1 VTEDGLPFGPRDELI
16 TEAVAA
22 GLAALHDASGTA
34 EQRALDADEAATYLA
49 HHLRVVLR
57 RHLDAV
63 PRAERTDAQ
72 VDIANRLIAAAV
84 ANGWGGVAPGDA
96 IAEPAAVLTGV
107 DPPLPPGAVRPAAPT
122 LPLGQHDLLTGGRD
136 EPSLM
141 ATLVSELPS
150 ADRVDAIV
158 AFVKWSGLRLLLEPL
173 EDLLRREMPI
183 RLLTTTYIGVTERK
197 ALDWLAERGA
207 EIRVSY
213 DDRTTRLHAKSW
225 IVHRDTGWS
234 TAFVGSSNLSAPA
247 LLDGME
253 WNVRVSATA
262 APELFAK
269 LDATFE
275 RTWASAAFQPYD
287 PSIHGELVEASRT
300 RRDDVV
306 DLVGLEVRP
315 WPYQEAILERLEVE
329 RLRHG
334 RTRTLVVAP
343 TGTGKTIVAALD
355 YRRLVEEHRDLSLL
369 FVAHRKEILTQ
380 SRHVF
385 RQVLEDGAFGELY
398 VGGERPTRWR
408 HVFASIQ
415 SLHAGDI
422 TETLAADHF
431 DVVIVDEFHHA
442 EADTYTRLL
451 DHLQPR
457 YLLGLTATPERA
469 DGKDVTRW
477 FDDRI
482 ASEMRLWDA
491 LDQQLL
497 APLQYFG
504 VADDVDLSAVEWRR
518 GGYATEQLST
528 LYTGDDARTAKVLR
542 ALRDVV
548 GDVDRMRAFG
558 FCVSVDHARYMARR
572 FTEAGVASAAITGDT
587 PAEERSATLQ
597 QLARGELR
605 VVFGVD
611 VLTEGVDVPEVD
623 TILLLRPTESVT
635 VFLQQIGRG
644 LRRRATKACC
654 TVLDFIGQQRREFR
668 FDLRMRALTGTSRG
682 ALQRQIEQGFPFL
695 PTGCHI
701 DLDRQATG
709 IVLENVRQALRVR
722 KPELVDELKRLTRDE
737 GEPSLLR
744 FLDETG
750 IELHDLARPSIGGWA
765 GLRRLA
771 GLEAAPPG
779 PDEDRLA
786 RAIWRWL
793 HPSDPMRLGWMRELA
808 AVDHRAPI
816 DGAQM
821 EHLAAMAHVS
831 LWPAAGGPSG
841 TLAEGLDRLDA
852 HPARCRELG
861 ELADVLDERA
871 DHVTHPLRSMPGC
884 NELHDVPL
892 HVHAAYSRDEILAAF
907 GILQPGE
914 RPNVREGV
922 KYDEATNTDLFFVT
936 VHKTEDHYSPT
947 TMYRDYPISRELFH
961 WESQSNTSQDS
972 PVGRRYVDGAS
983 RILLFVRERRR
994 TATGD
999 AAPYLFLGP
1008 ATFVEARGSRPI
1020 SITWRLAVPTPQ
1032 TFFDAASALVA

>member
-1 VTEDGLPFGPRDELI
+1 MVGPLPYGPRDELI
-16 TEAVAA
+16 TTAVAA
-22 GLAALHDASGTA
+22 
-34 EQRALDADEAATYLA
+34 ALDAIRDAGATIQRRDLDEAEAATYLA
-49 HHLRVVLR
+49 EHLRQVLR

-63 PRAERTDAQ
+63 PRPDRRHAQ
-72 VDIANRLIAAAV
+72 ATIANQLIDELAATDLGAVDTNDAV
-84 ANGWGGVAPGDA
+84 AL
-96 IAEPAAVLTGV
+96 PAALLTGV
-107 DPPLPPGAVRPAAPT
+107 HPQLPPGAKPPVAPT

-136 EPSLM
+136 EPTLM
-141 ATLVSELPS
+141 TTLASELPS

-158 AFVKWSGLRLLLEPL
+158 AFVKWSGLRLLLDPL
-173 EDLLRREMPI
+173 EDLLRRGVKL
-183 RLLTTTYIGVTERK
+183 RLLTTTYIGVTERR

-207 EIRVSY
+207 QISVSY

-225 IVHRDTGWS
+225 LLHRDTGFS

-253 WNVRVSATA
+253 WNVRVSAVA

-275 RTWASAAFQPYD
+275 RTWASAAFQPYEPD
-287 PSIHGELVEASRT
+287 VHGELVEASRT
-300 RRDDVV
+300 RRDDVI
-306 DLVGLEVRP
+306 DLVALDVRP
-315 WPYQEAILERLEVE
+315 WPYQEAILEQLDVE
-329 RLRHG
+329 RDRHG

-343 TGTGKTIVAALD
+343 TGTGKTVVAALD
-355 YRRLVEEHRDLSLL
+355 YRRLCDQHGDLSVL

-385 RQVLEDGAFGELY
+385 RQVVADGAFGELF
-398 VGGERPTRWR
+398 VGGEQPSRWR

-415 SLHAGDI
+415 SLHVNDI
-422 TETLAADHF
+422 TAMLAADHF

-442 EADTYTRLL
+442 EADTYARLL
-451 DHLQPR
+451 AHLQPR

-482 ASEMRLWDA
+482 AFQMRLWDA

-504 VADDVDLSAVEWRR
+504 IADDVDLTAVEWRR
-518 GGYATEQLST
+518 GGYQTSQLSD

-548 GDVDRMRAFG
+548 GDVDGMRAFG
-558 FCVSVDHARYMARR
+558 FCVSIAHAQYMARK
-572 FTEAGVASAAITGDT
+572 FNEADVASAAITGDT

-597 QLARGELR
+597 RLARGELR

-611 VLTEGVDVPEVD
+611 VLTEGIDVPEVD

-644 LRRRATKACC
+644 LRRRSTKACC

-668 FDLRMRALTGTSRG
+668 FDLRLRALTGASRG
-682 ALQRQIEQGFPFL
+682 ALQRQVEDGFPYL
-695 PTGCHI
+695 PIGCHI
-701 DLDRQATG
+701 DLDRQATA
-709 IVLENVRQALRVR
+709 IVLDNVRQALRIR

-744 FLDETG
+744 FLDDTG
-750 IELHDLARPSIGGWA
+750 IELHDLSHRPIGGWA

-771 GLEAAPPG
+771 GLEASPPG
-779 PDEDRLA
+779 PSEDRLA
-786 RAIWRWL
+786 RSIWRWL
-793 HPSDPMRLGWMRELA
+793 HPTDNKRLGWMRELA
-808 AVDHRAPI
+808 EVGHQLPI
-816 DGAQM
+816 EDNLM
-821 EHLAAMAHVS
+821 ERLAAMAHVS
-831 LWPAAGGPSG
+831 LWTGGADLP
-841 TLAEGLDRLDA
+841 TTIAEGIERL
-852 HPARCRELG
+852 HQHSARCAELG
-861 ELADVLDERA
+861 ELADVLDARA
-871 DHVTHPLRSMPGC
+871 DQVTRLLATMPGC
-884 NELHDVPL
+884 TDLHDVPL
-892 HVHAAYSRDEILAAF
+892 YVHATYSRNEILAAF
-907 GILQPGE
+907 GLLQPGE
-914 RPNVREGV
+914 RPSFREGV

-936 VHKTEDHYSPT
+936 VHKIEGHYSPT

-961 WESQSNTSQDS
+961 WESQSTTAQAS
-972 PVGRRYVDGAS
+972 PTGHRYLDGAS
-983 RILLFVRERRR
+983 RVLLFVRERRSSAVG
-994 TATGD
+994 T
-999 AAPYLFLGP
+999 APYLCLGP
-1008 ATFVEARGSRPI
+1008 ASIVEARGNRPI
-1020 SITWRLAVPTPQ
+1020 AITWRLDQPMPQ